1 MEENNTQQEMMP
13 QSPEEPFDI
22 NKFKKLLELLK
33 VRQDQEVTFKD

>member
-1 MEENNTQQEMMP
+1 MENTDTQQEMIP

-22 NKFKKLLELLK
+22 NKFKKLLEILK